1 MTNNNINLQPVQDG
15 NTIMLCGCGWL
26 GQPLASR
33 LIQLSHRVYGTT
45 TRAEQVGVLQAQG
58 IQPVEFVLD
67 KADVGNTVYS
77 ATLLHALTDSD
88 VLMVNIPPGRR
99 HLHATPFIAGIKQ
112 LIQHAIVRNPK
123 IKIVFISTTSVFGDM
138 TGDVDE
144 DTQVEP
150 VTASGKAHAELE
162 QWCLHEYGQQACVVR
177 LAGLIDA
184 QRHPVTALVKR
195 PTLTNGAQRVN
206 LVHKKD
212 VIAALMTILTMP
224 TADFTYIAG
233 KAMHLCAPD
242 HPTRQDYYQAAA
254 LHKGLGSLSFSI
266 DLDANAH
273 SNANSINSNANGKIV
288 QAQKTQQLLGFEYQY
303 PSPYDML

>member
-1 MTNNNINLQPVQDG
+1 MTINNINANLPATQDA

-33 LIQLSHRVYGTT
+33 LLKLSHRVYGTT
-45 TRAEQVGVLQAQG
+45 TRAQQLDVLQAQG
-58 IQPVEFVLD
+58 IQPIEFVLD
-67 KADVGNTVYS
+67 KTDVANTVYS
-77 ATLLHALTDSD
+77 SALLHALSDSD
-88 VLMVNIPPGRR
+88 VLIVNIPPGRR
-99 HLHATPFIAGIKQ
+99 HLHATPFIAGVKQ
-112 LIQHAIVRNPK
+112 LIQHATLRNPH

-150 VTASGKAHAELE
+150 VTESGKAHAELE

-195 PTLTNGAQRVN
+195 TTLTNGAQRVN
-206 LVHKKD
+206 LVHKED
-212 VIAALMTILTMP
+212 VITALLTILTKLTP
-224 TADFTYIAG
+224 DFTHVAG
-233 KAMHLCAPD
+233 KTLHLCAPD

-254 LHKGLGSLSFSI
+254 LHKGLGSLSFI
-266 DLDANAH
+266 DANA
-273 SNANSINSNANGKIV
+273 SSINSNASGKVV